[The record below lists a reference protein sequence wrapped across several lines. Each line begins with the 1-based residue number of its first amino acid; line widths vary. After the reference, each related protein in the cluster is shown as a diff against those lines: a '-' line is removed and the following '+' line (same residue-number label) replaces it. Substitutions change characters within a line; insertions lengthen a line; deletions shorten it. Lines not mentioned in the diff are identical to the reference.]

1 MEVMNIF
8 ISWSGERSNKIAKL
22 LYDYFSQNLQKTNPW
37 LSSHIEKGKKWSSEI
52 TSELYRSN
60 FGLIILTPE
69 NLDSHWILFEAGAL
83 SKLPASRVF
92 TVLFDLEH
100 NDIKPPLSQF
110 QHTLFNKDDFETL
123 IRTINKCC
131 LDEIGSNLETSVLN
145 SILTKSWSELK
156 SDVETILKS
165 KLIDFKKRTTDDK
178 IDEIL
183 SITRSLEKRCSTVQI
198 GGKFYQK
205 CSDGNWREVVDPEWE
220 IVSQHLV
227 LDVQQALNK
236 NGYKVDEDNVMGIE
250 TKKQLVQYQKDNKL
264 PVGALDFETLKS
276 LGIK

>member
-1 MEVMNIF
+1 MNIF